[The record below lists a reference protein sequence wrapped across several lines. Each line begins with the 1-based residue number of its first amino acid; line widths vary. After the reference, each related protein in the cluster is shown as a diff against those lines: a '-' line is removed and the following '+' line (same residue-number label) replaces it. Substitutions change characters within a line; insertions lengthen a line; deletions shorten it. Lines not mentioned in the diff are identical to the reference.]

1 MKREFVKTENARRF
15 RSTLGM
21 LEGRGALE
29 AGMLLVVGRPGEGK
43 TMTLHNWAAEVGA
56 VMLTAQEGW
65 TPNRMLS
72 ELAEKLG
79 LEPTRGFER
88 KVEEVIAREEIPL
101 VLDEAAFA
109 LHNSAACLERLRGIT
124 DKSCTPLVMAAMEG
138 DRPKFARRMQIA
150 SRISFVCEFQRS
162 SVADVQLACN
172 QLCEA
177 TIAPDLAERIWRETD
192 GRMRLVMT
200 AIARLE
206 AVARRRPTEQQAQP
220 LTAAEVRG
228 VPLCEDFSRASRGV
242 RGLTVGAGVG
252 AATRG
257 AA

>member
-1 MKREFVKTENARRF
+1 MKREFVKTENAQRF
-15 RSTLGM
+15 KSTLGM
-21 LEGRGALE
+21 LQQRGALE

-43 TMTLHNWAAEVGA
+43 TTVLHNWAAKEGA

-65 TPNRMLS
+65 TPNRMLH

-79 LEPTRGFER
+79 VEPTRGYER

-109 LHNSAACLERLRGIT
+109 LANAAACLERLRGIT
-124 DKSCTPLVMAAMEG
+124 DKSLTPLVMAAMEG

-150 SRISFVCEFQRS
+150 SRISFVCEFQKS
-162 SVADVQLACN
+162 SVADVQTACN
-172 QLCEA
+172 QLGEVA
-177 TIAPDLAERIWRETD
+177 IGADLAERIWRETD

-206 AVARRRPTEQQAQP
+206 AVGRARPEGQKGQP
-220 LTAAEVRG
+220 LGLADAKG
-228 VPLCEDFSRASRGV
+228 VPLCEDFNRGSRA
-242 RGLTVGAGVG
+242 GLRRAGGAGGVG
-252 AATRG
+252 GG
-257 AA
+257 A

>member
-15 RSTLGM
+15 RSTLTL

-29 AGMLLVVGRPGEGK
+29 AGMLLVIGRPGEGK
-43 TMTLHNWAAEVGA
+43 TTVLHNWAAEAGA

-65 TPNRMLS
+65 TPNRMLA

-79 LEPTRGFER
+79 LEPTRGYER

-150 SRISFVCEFQRS
+150 SRISFVCEFQKS
-162 SVADVQLACN
+162 SVADVQLACT
-172 QLCEA
+172 QLCA
-177 TIAPDLAERIWRETD
+177 APIAPELAERVWRETD

-206 AVARRRPTEQQAQP
+206 AVARARAPEQQAQP
-220 LTAAEVRG
+220 LSLADARG
-228 VPLCEDFSRASRGV
+228 LPLCEDFNRSRAAISRA
-242 RGLTVGAGVG
+242 GALNGRTGGG
-252 AATRG
+252 A
-257 AA
+257 

>member
-15 RSTLGM
+15 RSTLAM
-21 LEGRGALE
+21 LQGRGALE

-43 TMTLHNWAAEVGA
+43 TTVLHNWAAEVGA

-65 TPNRMLS
+65 TPNRMLH

-79 LEPTRGFER
+79 LEPTRGYER
-88 KVEEVIAREEIPL
+88 KVEEVIAREEIAL

-109 LHNSAACLERLRGIT
+109 LNNAAACLERLRGIT
-124 DKSCTPLVMAAMEG
+124 DKSLTPLVMAAMEG

-150 SRISFVCEFQRS
+150 SRISFVCEFVKAT
-162 SVADVQLACN
+162 VADVQLACN
-172 QLCEA
+172 QLSEVP
-177 TIAPDLAERIWRETD
+177 IGPDLAERIWRETD

-206 AVARRRPTEQQAQP
+206 AVGRARAADLQGQP
-220 LTAAEVRG
+220 LSVADVRG
-228 VPLCEDFSRASRGV
+228 LPLCEDFNRASRS
-242 RGLTVGAGVG
+242 GLARAGRVGTHGG
-252 AATRG
+252 AA
-257 AA
+257 